1 MDQVPNPTRPTTN
14 YCSSLS
20 IYHYSKLLKY
30 GDSRTIPSFYCL
42 GLFGHWSTASSP
54 KILVTVELYSFLY
67 CLRSRLI
74 ITNHCGSSDI
84 NQLAVCPA
92 SDVKNIKVLF
102 HCSLHALRET
112 MLFLSYVIIEGFP
125 SPSPHFLYT
134 SITVSRKQQ
143 CIRSS
148 RSQWMSVHSVY
159 WNSFQRWIV

>member
-1 MDQVPNPTRPTTN
+1 MDQVPNPTSPTTS
-14 YCSSLS
+14 CRLSLLIS
-20 IYHYSKLLKY
+20 HHSKLLKC
-30 GDSRTIPSFYCL
+30 GDSKTIPSCPYL
-42 GLFGHWSTASSP
+42 GFFSHQSTASSP
-54 KILVTVELYSFLY
+54 KILVTVKLYSFLY

-148 RSQWMSVHSVY
+148 RSQ
-159 WNSFQRWIV
+159 